1 MGPRLLK
8 SESQSLPYSLKRQR
22 ICTVAVQL
30 QELLQC
36 LQQDLCISLTNSR
49 HDWLNLRLIDQVAHQ
64 T

>member
-1 MGPRLLK
+1 
-8 SESQSLPYSLKRQR
+8 
-22 ICTVAVQL
+22 
-30 QELLQC
+30 

>member
-1 MGPRLLK
+1 
-8 SESQSLPYSLKRQR
+8 
-22 ICTVAVQL
+22 L

-36 LQQDLCISLTNSR
+36 LQQDLCIRLTNSR